1 MNSRSLRPLLRPSLL
16 AVIAA
21 GVVLVFFALNVIV
34 PLVEEVRHALVS
46 QEENTRAVI
55 VGPASLALR
64 INAPDESARIAAEI
78 SRAPL
83 IDGIVISNDKNR
95 VIAGAWQGDVLTEKD
110 AVDIILE
117 GNMTRWRIDDGAGR
131 QGVVFV
137 AFDDAWPEHLEGRLV
152 NAFTAL
158 GAGILAFALLVSFSV
173 RDFLSRAV
181 RALQHAAAGVAGGD
195 YQVRVPVDGTGPVA
209 DLTRHFNKMVADLDA
224 STRALRTSEER
235 FQLAVS
241 GSNEA
246 IWDWDL
252 QSDRLYLSPRY
263 AELVGLQ
270 EPELPAMFATW
281 RSTIHPDDQAKLSRA
296 LNNHIHHGQTFHCE
310 FRVTMREGGWRW
322 MLGRGTMLRDDNSSP
337 VRMVGSFADHSE
349 QKATQVQLEREKE
362 RAQVTLKSIADAVI
376 TTDRS
381 GHITYLNPAAES
393 ITGWSRRTAL
403 LRPIDAVLD
412 FVDETGT
419 ASFIEQLTTGLA
431 DDPKAKDLGQTELI
445 SQLGETH
452 IVEIDIAPLRD
463 RRDRFVGGVI
473 VIHDITDRYNLMR
486 QLSHQAIHDPLTQ
499 LINRTGFEDRL
510 NQLLKSAA
518 AHEQTVHAICY
529 MDMDQFK
536 TVNDTCGHAA
546 GDELLRQVSQQ
557 LKKHI
562 RKGDTLARLG
572 GDEFGLLLRHCPLEK
587 ANGIAEKIRRAIE
600 AFRFS
605 WEGKTFSVGLSIGLA
620 PFDGSP
626 GSSAADLLSAVD
638 QACYIAKSKGRNRIH
653 IHRPGDMESSRWH
666 KEIQWVP
673 HIHQAMDEG
682 NFVLLAQPIID
693 LNGEP
698 GQAHRHYEI
707 LLRMRSTSGDLISPG
722 SFMPAAERYNLMGT
736 LDRWVVNHAIEM
748 LAMASVKN
756 PRLAEMTFGINI
768 SGAVLSD
775 NTLLDHVKV
784 MLNAY
789 RLPPQIFCFEIT
801 ETVAIAN
808 FTHANRF
815 VRDLKEIGCSFAL
828 DDFGSGFASFSYLK
842 TLPVD
847 YLKIDGSFVRH
858 LEDNEVDHTMVDI
871 INQLGHVMGLKT
883 IAEFVENDRILSI
896 LQRLGVDFAQGY
908 HFGQPMPLREVL
920 YGPSEL
926 TPMQPGRDTDDT
938 PRLAAPTRS

>member
-1 MNSRSLRPLLRPSLL
+1 MMRPLHLLVRPSLL

-21 GVVLVFFALNVIV
+21 GTALCLYAVTMIV
-34 PLVEEVRHALVS
+34 PLVDEVRHALVS
-46 QEENTRAVI
+46 QADNTRAVL

-64 INAPDESARIAAEI
+64 INDPVESAHIAAEI

-83 IDGIVISNDKNR
+83 INGIIISNDKNR
-95 VIAGAWQGDVLTEKD
+95 VIAGAWQGDVMTEKD
-110 AVDIILE
+110 AVDTILE
-117 GNMTRWRIDDGAGR
+117 GNMTRWRIDGGSGGH
-131 QGVVFV
+131 GVVFV
-137 AFDDAWPEHLEGRLV
+137 AFDDAWPEHLETELV
-152 NAFTAL
+152 GAFAML
-158 GAGILAFALLVSFSV
+158 GAGILLFALLVSISI
-173 RDFLSRAV
+173 RDFLSRAL
-181 RALQHAAAGVAGGD
+181 RALQRGAASVAMGD
-195 YQVRVPVDGTGPVA
+195 YQIKVPVNGKGPVA
-209 DLTRHFNKMVADLDA
+209 DLTRHFNKMTSDLDA
-224 STRALRTSEER
+224 STKKLRTSEER

-263 AELVGLQ
+263 AELVGSN
-270 EPELPAMFATW
+270 EAELPAMFATW
-281 RSTIHPDDQAKLSRA
+281 RSSIHPEDQAKISA
-296 LNNHIHHGQTFHCE
+296 AISDHIHHGQTFHCE
-310 FRVTMREGGWRW
+310 FRVTMRDGGWRW
-322 MLGRGTMLRDDNSSP
+322 MLGRGTVLRDEDSVP

-349 QKATQVQLEREKE
+349 QKATRAQLEREKE
-362 RAQVTLKSIADAVI
+362 RAQVTLRSIADAVI
-376 TTDRS
+376 TTDKS

-393 ITGWSRRTAL
+393 ITGWARRTAL

-412 FVDETGT
+412 FVDDTGN
-419 ASFIEQLTTGLA
+419 ASIVEELTNGLTQDA
-431 DDPKAKDLGQTELI
+431 KAKDLGQTELI

-463 RRDRFVGGVI
+463 RRERVVGGVI
-473 VIHDITDRYNLMR
+473 VIHDITERYNLLR

-546 GDELLRQVSQQ
+546 GDELLRQVGQQ

-587 ANGIAEKIRRAIE
+587 ANNIAEKIRHAIE
-600 AFRFS
+600 SFRFS

-653 IHRPGDMESSRWH
+653 IHRPGDTESSRWH

-673 HIHQAMDEG
+673 HIHEAMDEG

-698 GQAHRHYEI
+698 GQDHRHHEI
-707 LLRMRSTSGDLISPG
+707 LLRMRSNNGDLISPG
-722 SFMPAAERYNLMGT
+722 SFLPAAERYNLMGM

-748 LAMASVKN
+748 LAMASVRN
-756 PRLAEMTFGINI
+756 PQLATKTFGINI

-789 RLPPQIFCFEIT
+789 RLPPQIVCFEIT

-858 LEDNEVDHTMVDI
+858 LIDNEVDHTMVDI

-883 IAEFVENDRILSI
+883 IAEFVENEQILSV
-896 LQRLGVDFAQGY
+896 LRHLGVDYAQGY
-908 HFGQPMPLREVL
+908 HFGQPKPLRDLL
-920 YGPSEL
+920 YGGSE
-926 TPMQPGRDTDDT
+926 
-938 PRLAAPTRS
+938 APPLQADG

>member
-1 MNSRSLRPLLRPSLL
+1 MLRLLLRPSLL
-16 AVIAA
+16 AVAAVGIALI
-21 GVVLVFFALNVIV
+21 VYALTVIV
-34 PLVEEVRHALVS
+34 PLVDEVRHALVS

-64 INAPDESARIAAEI
+64 INEPEESARIAVEI

-95 VIAGAWQGDVLTEKD
+95 VIAGAWQGDVMTEKD
-110 AVDIILE
+110 AVDTILE
-117 GNMTRWRIDDGAGR
+117 GNMTRWRIDDGVGR

-137 AFDDAWPEHLEGRLV
+137 AFDDAWPERLESRLAM
-152 NAFTAL
+152 AFAVL
-158 GAGILAFALLVSFSV
+158 GAGILVFALFVSISI

-181 RALQHAAAGVAGGD
+181 RALQRAAAAVAGGD
-195 YQVRVPVDGTGPVA
+195 YQVKVPVDGKGPFA
-209 DLTRHFNKMVADLDA
+209 DLARHFNKMVADLDA

-263 AELVGLQ
+263 AELVGLT
-270 EPELPAMFATW
+270 EAEVPAMFATW
-281 RSTIHPDDQAKLSRA
+281 RSTVHPEDQARFSHA
-296 LNNHIHHGQTFHCE
+296 LNNHIHHGATFHCE
-310 FRVTMREGGWRW
+310 FRVVMRDGGWRW
-322 MLGRGTMLRDDNSSP
+322 MLGRGTVLRDGTSAP

-349 QKATQVQLEREKE
+349 QKATRVQLEREKE

-381 GHITYLNPAAES
+381 GHITYMNPAAENV
-393 ITGWSRRTAL
+393 TGWSRRTAL

-412 FVDETGT
+412 FVDDTGT
-419 ASFIEQLTTGLA
+419 ASIVEQLTTGLA
-431 DDPKAKDLGQTELI
+431 EDPKARDLGQTELI

-463 RRDRFVGGVI
+463 RHDRFVGGVT
-473 VIHDITDRYNLMR
+473 VIHDITERYNLMR

-557 LKKHI
+557 LQKHI

-572 GDEFGLLLRHCPLEK
+572 GDEFGLLLRHCPVEK
-587 ANGIAEKIRRAIE
+587 ANTIAEKIRRAIE
-600 AFRFS
+600 SFRFS

-653 IHRPGDMESSRWH
+653 IHHPGDMESSRWH

-698 GQAHRHYEI
+698 GQAHQHYEI
-707 LLRMRSTSGDLISPG
+707 LLRMRSSNGDLISPG
-722 SFMPAAERYNLMGT
+722 SFLPAAERYNLMGT

-748 LAMASVKN
+748 LAMASVRN
-756 PRLAEMTFGINI
+756 PQLANMTFGINI

-789 RLPPQIFCFEIT
+789 RLPPEIFCFEIT

-808 FTHANRF
+808 FTHATRF

-858 LEDNEVDHTMVDI
+858 LADNEVDHTMVDI
-871 INQLGHVMGLKT
+871 INQLGHVMGLRT
-883 IAEFVENDRILSI
+883 IAEFVENDRILAI
-896 LQRLGVDFAQGY
+896 LRRIGVDFAQGY
-908 HFGQPMPLREVL
+908 HFGQPRPLSEVL
-920 YGPSEL
+920 YGH
-926 TPMQPGRDTDDT
+926 PGTQTLPAAADTADT
-938 PRLAAPTRS
+938 PRVVTSTRA

>member
-1 MNSRSLRPLLRPSLL
+1 
-16 AVIAA
+16 
-21 GVVLVFFALNVIV
+21 
-34 PLVEEVRHALVS
+34 
-46 QEENTRAVI
+46 
-55 VGPASLALR
+55 
-64 INAPDESARIAAEI
+64 
-78 SRAPL
+78 
-83 IDGIVISNDKNR
+83 
-95 VIAGAWQGDVLTEKD
+95 VIAGAWQGEVMTEQD
-110 AVDIILE
+110 AVDTILE

-137 AFDDAWPEHLEGRLV
+137 AFTDAWPEHLETELV
-152 NAFTAL
+152 SAFAWL
-158 GAGILAFALLVSFSV
+158 GAGILVFALLVSFSV

-181 RALQHAAAGVAGGD
+181 RALQRAAASVALGD
-195 YQVRVPVDGTGPVA
+195 YQVKVPVNGKGPVA
-209 DLTRHFNKMVADLDA
+209 ELTRYFNKMTSDLDA
-224 STRALRTSEER
+224 STRRLRTSEER

-252 QSDRLYLSPRY
+252 HSDRLYLSPRY
-263 AELVGLQ
+263 AELVGSS
-270 EPELPAMFATW
+270 EAELPAMFATW
-281 RSTIHPDDQAKLSRA
+281 RTTIHPEDQAKVSNA
-296 LNNHIHHGQTFHCE
+296 INVHIHHGQTFHCE
-310 FRVTMREGGWRW
+310 FRVAMRDGGWRW
-322 MLGRGTMLRDDNSSP
+322 MLGRGTVLRDAGGAP
-337 VRMVGSFADHSE
+337 VRMVGSFADHSD
-349 QKATQVQLEREKE
+349 QMATQVQLEREKE
-362 RAQVTLKSIADAVI
+362 RAQVTLRSIADAVI
-376 TTDRS
+376 TTDKS
-381 GHITYLNPAAES
+381 GHITYLNPAAEN
-393 ITGWSRRTAL
+393 ITGWSRRSAL

-412 FVDETGT
+412 FVDGSGN
-419 ASFIEQLTTGLA
+419 ASIIEQLTKGLTEDA
-431 DDPKAKDLGQTELI
+431 TAKDLGQTELV

-452 IVEIDIAPLRD
+452 IVELDIAPLRD
-463 RRDRFVGGVI
+463 RRDRVVGGVI
-473 VIHDITDRYNLMR
+473 VIHDITERYNLLK

-499 LINRTGFEDRL
+499 LINRTGFEERL

-557 LKKHI
+557 LQKHI

-587 ANGIAEKIRRAIE
+587 ANNIAEKIRHAIE
-600 AFRFS
+600 SFRFS

-626 GSSAADLLSAVD
+626 GSSAAALLSAVD

-693 LNGEP
+693 LGGAH
-698 GQAHRHYEI
+698 GQPHRHYEI
-707 LLRMRSTSGDLISPG
+707 LLRMRSNNGDLISPG
-722 SFMPAAERYNLMGT
+722 SFLPAAERYNLMGT

-756 PRLAEMTFGINI
+756 PQLAQMTFGINI

-775 NTLLDHVKV
+775 NSLLDHVKV

-808 FTHANRF
+808 FTHANSF
-815 VRDLKEIGCSFAL
+815 VRELKEIGCSFAL

-858 LEDNEVDHTMVDI
+858 LIDNPVDHTMVDI

-883 IAEFVENDRILSI
+883 IAEFVENEEILAI
-896 LQRLGVDFAQGY
+896 LRNLGVDFAQGY
-908 HFGQPMPLREVL
+908 HFGQPRPLHDIL
-920 YGPSEL
+920 YE
-926 TPMQPGRDTDDT
+926 TPE
-938 PRLAAPTRS
+938 ARSLQVGT